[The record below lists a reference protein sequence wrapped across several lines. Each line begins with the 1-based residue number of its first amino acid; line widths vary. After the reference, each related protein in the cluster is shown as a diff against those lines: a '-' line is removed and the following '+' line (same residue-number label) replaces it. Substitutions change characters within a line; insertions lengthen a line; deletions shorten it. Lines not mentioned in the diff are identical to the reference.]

1 MFSWRILHAPIIF
14 LFLSV
19 ILTFQLVHI
28 SKTTRVWWRKRC
40 VPCTWGLEGQR
51 HSIREVLCGGCAKP
65 LLLPSTLHTKTVLY
79 SYTLPFLCRGTL
91 DSVTFIKKRH
101 TISENIIS
109 NQLSGSPGLWFRPQ
123 RLLTETLVRS
133 YPQRVMGPW
142 IDTSHALEKC
152 YRVIHEVLEAF
163 DVTAFAVRLAMTLV
177 INPKHSIPSLC
188 KTNSGSFHKDAAF
201 HGISCHQKITRFQNV
216 NAKLP
221 TKQVHCLQDI
231 VRSVLHDQIGSRYV
245 VNLYGQECIFKAA
258 VKIRDFQ
265 CLKECCS
272 KSRGDYIHTFG
283 S

>member
-1 MFSWRILHAPIIF
+1 MFSRRILHAPINF

-19 ILTFQLVHI
+19 ILTFQLVHM

-79 SYTLPFLCRGTL
+79 SYTLPSLCRSTIY
-91 DSVTFIKKRH
+91 SVIFIEKWH
-101 TISENIIS
+101 TISENITS
-109 NQLSGSPGLWFRPQ
+109 NQLSGSPGPWFRPQ
-123 RLLTETLVRS
+123 RLLTETLVKS
-133 YPQRVMGPW
+133 YSQRIMRPW
-142 IDTSHALEKC
+142 IGTSYALEKC
-152 YRVIHEVLEAF
+152 YRVVHKVLEAF

-188 KTNSGSFHKDAAF
+188 KTNSGSFHEDAAF
-201 HGISCHQKITRFQNV
+201 HGISCHQKIIRFQNV

-231 VRSVLHDQIGSRYV
+231 VRSVVHDQIDSRYV
-245 VNLYGQECIFKAA
+245 VNLWGQGCILKAEM
-258 VKIRDFQ
+258 I
-265 CLKECCS
+265 
-272 KSRGDYIHTFG
+272 
-283 S
+283 